1 MKKTAVIAIGG
12 NSLIKEGEKGTIE
25 QQFKAVETTI
35 ENVAKII
42 KAGYNVIITHGNG
55 PQVGNVL
62 IQSEAAKDQVPTLPM
77 DYAGAFTQG
86 GIGYMIQ
93 QVARNIFAREGIKNE
108 VATVITQVLVDKNDK
123 AFQNPTKPVGPFY
136 KTKEEIQERI
146 EKEGWVVVE
155 DAGRGYRRV
164 VPSPKPIDIVELNVI
179 KKLIESDVLVIAVGG
194 GGVPVIKDN
203 GGYKGVAAV
212 IDKDWASS
220 LLASEIGADI
230 FIISTGVEKVAI
242 NFKKPDQKWIDFM
255 DIDVAKKYI
264 EEGHFAKGSML
275 PKIEASIQFIE
286 KGGERVIITSP
297 EKLYE
302 ALMGNTGTHIL
313 SND

>member
-1 MKKTAVIAIGG
+1 MKKLAVIAIGG

-42 KAGYNVIITHGNG
+42 KSGYNVVITHGNG

-62 IQSEAAKDQVPTLPM
+62 IQSEAAKDHVPTLPM

-93 QVARNIFAREGIKNE
+93 QVARNIFSREGIKNE

-136 KTKEEIQERI
+136 KTKEEISERI

-194 GGVPVIKDN
+194 GGVPVIKEN
-203 GGYKGVAAV
+203 GLYKGVAAV
-212 IDKDWASS
+212 IDKDWASA
-220 LLASEIGADI
+220 LLASEIEADV

-255 DIDVAKKYI
+255 DIEVAKRYI
-264 EEGHFAKGSML
+264 QEGHFAKGSML

-286 KGGERVIITSP
+286 KGGEKVIITSP
-297 EKLYE
+297 EKLYD
-302 ALMGNTGTHIL
+302 ALMGNSGTHIT
-313 SND
+313 SVE

>member
-1 MKKTAVIAIGG
+1 MKKTAVIAVGG
-12 NSLIKEGEKGTIE
+12 NSLIKPGEKGTIE
-25 QQFKAVETTI
+25 QQFKAVENTI

-42 KAGYNVIITHGNG
+42 KLGYNVIITHGNG

-93 QVARNIFAREGIKNE
+93 QVARNIFAREGIHNE

-136 KTKEEIQERI
+136 KTKEEIKDRI

-155 DAGRGYRRV
+155 DAGRGFRRV

-179 KKLIESDVLVIAVGG
+179 KKLIDSDVLVIAVGG
-194 GGVPVIKDN
+194 GGVPVIKEND
-203 GGYKGVAAV
+203 GYKGVAAV

-220 LLASEIGADI
+220 LLATEINADL

-242 NFKKPDQKWIDFM
+242 NFNKPDQKWIDFM
-255 DIDVAKKYI
+255 DVDVAKKYI

-275 PKIEASIQFIE
+275 PKIEASIQFLE
-286 KGGERVIITSP
+286 NGGEKVIITSP
-297 EKLYE
+297 EKLYD
-302 ALMGNTGTHIL
+302 AILGNTGTHIT
-313 SND
+313 SD